1 MKPSETTAF
10 SFRRELERIKR
21 QEAQRAARE
30 LIVHPQD
37 EMVAFHQSC
46 LSCFCQAC
54 ITAGYL
60 TAQQMEH
67 AAGRYRLGMARNGGV
82 IFWQLNPLGKVC
94 DGKVMYYRPDCHRD
108 HSHNPTWVMSELKR
122 FYRPPVDIPSVH
134 CLFGLHLLK
143 DDATIAVVEA
153 EKTAVI
159 LSELYPQYV
168 WMAAGGLNELSAIK
182 LFPLRNN
189 QVVLFPDTDPDC
201 KAYSLWYHVA
211 QEAKRCYG
219 ARVSVSSLL
228 ERRATADQKTRKID
242 LIDFIFEQRR

>member
-67 AAGRYRLGMARNGGV
+67 AAERYRLGMARNGGV
-82 IFWQLNPLGKVC
+82 IF
-94 DGKVMYYRPDCHRD
+94 
-108 HSHNPTWVMSELKR
+108 
-122 FYRPPVDIPSVH
+122 
-134 CLFGLHLLK
+134 
-143 DDATIAVVEA
+143 
-153 EKTAVI
+153 
-159 LSELYPQYV
+159 
-168 WMAAGGLNELSAIK
+168 
-182 LFPLRNN
+182 
-189 QVVLFPDTDPDC
+189 
-201 KAYSLWYHVA
+201 
-211 QEAKRCYG
+211 
-219 ARVSVSSLL
+219 
-228 ERRATADQKTRKID
+228 
-242 LIDFIFEQRR
+242 